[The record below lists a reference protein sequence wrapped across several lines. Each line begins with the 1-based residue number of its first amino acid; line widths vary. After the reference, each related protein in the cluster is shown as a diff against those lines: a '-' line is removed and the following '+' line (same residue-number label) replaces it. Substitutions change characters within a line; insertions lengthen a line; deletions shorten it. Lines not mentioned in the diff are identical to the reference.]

1 MRSFIL
7 FFIFYFTVS
16 AAVFAHDLHHHVS
29 QEKVKVVTF
38 SFGSVDSYAFQKYEV
53 YAPDAKIPF
62 SVGRTDKL
70 SRVMFMPDKS
80 GLWKVK
86 VMSDDGHGAV
96 VNVDIDESMSMT
108 YYSQSLYEKFQKI
121 FVGLAFIFAIFALIY
136 MLKRRKK
143 GQE

>member
-1 MRSFIL
+1 M
-7 FFIFYFTVS
+7 
-16 AAVFAHDLHHHVS
+16 FAHDLHHHVS
-29 QEKVKVVTF
+29 QERATVVTF

-53 YAPDAKIPF
+53 YAPEAKIPF
-62 SVGRTDKL
+62 SVGRTDRL
-70 SRVMFMPDKS
+70 SRVLFMPDKS
-80 GLWKVK
+80 GLWRVK

-96 VNVDIDESMSMT
+96 VDVDIDESMHMT
-108 YYSQSLYEKFQKI
+108 HYSQSLYEKFQKI